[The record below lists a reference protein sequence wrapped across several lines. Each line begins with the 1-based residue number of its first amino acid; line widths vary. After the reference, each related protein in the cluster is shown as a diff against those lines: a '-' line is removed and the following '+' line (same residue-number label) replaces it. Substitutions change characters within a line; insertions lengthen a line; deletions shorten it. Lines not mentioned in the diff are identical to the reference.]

1 MRKVTQRIKI
11 VDNLEDCIGMETY
24 TNLSP
29 TMKAKLLRYDTK
41 KTYFISTKSE
51 YSRLDK
57 WAGQEFYLP
66 TQMAVTM
73 KFE

>member
-1 MRKVTQRIKI
+1 MRKVTPRTKI

-29 TMKAKLLRYDTK
+29 TMKVKLLSYDK
-41 KTYFISTKSE
+41 DKSYFVSTKSE
-51 YSRLDK
+51 YEQLDK

-66 TQMAVTM
+66 NYMTVTM